1 MSRQHTDQARK
12 VGTCNGDQP
21 SRCVYSWSGMQV
33 YVALLKCVC
42 MSNVSNKPNIGS
54 STSFYFSLSFYFYR
68 QPPLTPIFF
77 FNAFHRD
84 QHSSALETFFPGE
97 ERVDEEGLN
106 TDVVFSEWKGQYLLK
121 KGKKVV

>member
-1 MSRQHTDQARK
+1 M
-12 VGTCNGDQP
+12 
-21 SRCVYSWSGMQV
+21 
-33 YVALLKCVC
+33 LKCVC

-54 STSFYFSLSFYFYR
+54 STSFYFSLSFLFL
-68 QPPLTPIFF
+68 QVTLPPPIF

-84 QHSSALETFFPGE
+84 QHSSALETFFPAE